1 MTKSKY
7 GPRYFKP
14 DDVFDFKTHW
24 AVGLEYPIEG
34 SKGNTYTVEIT
45 PKGFTCDCTGMTFHG
60 KCKHTQSVA
69 QRWRDVL
76 SDDFEEKFLTTQ
88 Q

>member
-1 MTKSKY
+1 MAKY

-14 DDVFDFKTHW
+14 EDVFDFKTHW

-34 SKGNTYTVEIT
+34 SNGNRYTVEIT
-45 PKGFTCDCTGMTFHG
+45 PKGFTCDCVGMTYHG

-88 Q
+88 L